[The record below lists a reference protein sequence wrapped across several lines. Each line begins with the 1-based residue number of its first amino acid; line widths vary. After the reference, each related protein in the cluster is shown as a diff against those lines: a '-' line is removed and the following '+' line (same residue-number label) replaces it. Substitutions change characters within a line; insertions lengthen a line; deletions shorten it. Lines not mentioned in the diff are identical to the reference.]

1 MVAAAFNTSLVCMP
15 MILIFGQMRGA
26 YLGGSLLTFFLG
38 YCILFFK
45 SGFLLSAY
53 PFSAALILAGFDMQ
67 EYNGATQA
75 PSVSVGSSRHSG
87 GAGSDDGDFT
97 AFPPQQKKQA
107 ITKRKKSKRDAAGVA
122 SDERSEF
129 MRKLNYTGKI
139 CVVLCA
145 ILCVGSLSGC
155 STAMQSLA
163 DGTDAVL
170 NGLAD
175 GTDIVLNG
183 LSEGADQALGGLS
196 EADDGQA
203 KDSIVNAFGE
213 LVGDAGNAALT
224 PQSKLQGHKENGVD
238 DYTGAYEAT
247 YSEFTG
253 TEILFG
259 GTTLEREAG
268 STIHIT
274 CSLSLESGEAAVFLR
289 SGADDPV
296 ILLSESGEYDGTI
309 EVDGT
314 STYIGVWGDQ
324 AEGTVSIEIE

>member
-1 MVAAAFNTSLVCMP
+1 
-15 MILIFGQMRGA
+15 
-26 YLGGSLLTFFLG
+26 
-38 YCILFFK
+38 
-45 SGFLLSAY
+45 
-53 PFSAALILAGFDMQ
+53 
-67 EYNGATQA
+67 
-75 PSVSVGSSRHSG
+75 
-87 GAGSDDGDFT
+87 
-97 AFPPQQKKQA
+97 
-107 ITKRKKSKRDAAGVA
+107 
-122 SDERSEF
+122 

-155 STAMQSLA
+155 STAMQSLT
-163 DGTDAVL
+163 DGADAVL

-196 EADDGQA
+196 AADDGQA
-203 KDSIVNAFGE
+203 KDSIVKAFGE

-224 PQSKLQGHKENGVD
+224 PQNKLQGHKENGAD
-238 DYTGAYEAT
+238 DYTGSYEAT

-274 CSLSLESGEAAVFLR
+274 CSLAVLRWSEKQEVQSTSPVHFLSKAAKQQFFFAQGQMIRLFFSRRAV
-289 SGADDPV
+289 
-296 ILLSESGEYDGTI
+296 
-309 EVDGT
+309 
-314 STYIGVWGDQ
+314 STMAQ
-324 AEGTVSIEIE
+324 

>member
-1 MVAAAFNTSLVCMP
+1 
-15 MILIFGQMRGA
+15 
-26 YLGGSLLTFFLG
+26 
-38 YCILFFK
+38 
-45 SGFLLSAY
+45 
-53 PFSAALILAGFDMQ
+53 
-67 EYNGATQA
+67 
-75 PSVSVGSSRHSG
+75 
-87 GAGSDDGDFT
+87 
-97 AFPPQQKKQA
+97 
-107 ITKRKKSKRDAAGVA
+107 
-122 SDERSEF
+122 

-175 GTDIVLNG
+175 GTDIVLN
-183 LSEGADQALGGLS
+183 GLS

>member
-1 MVAAAFNTSLVCMP
+1 
-15 MILIFGQMRGA
+15 
-26 YLGGSLLTFFLG
+26 
-38 YCILFFK
+38 
-45 SGFLLSAY
+45 
-53 PFSAALILAGFDMQ
+53 
-67 EYNGATQA
+67 
-75 PSVSVGSSRHSG
+75 
-87 GAGSDDGDFT
+87 
-97 AFPPQQKKQA
+97 
-107 ITKRKKSKRDAAGVA
+107 
-122 SDERSEF
+122 

-139 CVVLCA
+139 CTLLCA

-175 GTDIVLNG
+175 G
-183 LSEGADQALGGLS
+183 ADQALGDLS

-203 KDSIVNAFGE
+203 KDSIVKAFGE

-224 PQSKLQGHKENGVD
+224 PQSKLQGHRENGAD
-238 DYTGAYEAT
+238 DYTGSYEAT
-247 YSEFTG
+247 YSEFAG

-259 GTTLEREAG
+259 GTTLERKAG

-296 ILLSESGEYDGTI
+296 ILLSESGEYDGTV

-324 AEGTVSIEIE
+324 ADGTVSIEIE

>member
-1 MVAAAFNTSLVCMP
+1 
-15 MILIFGQMRGA
+15 
-26 YLGGSLLTFFLG
+26 
-38 YCILFFK
+38 
-45 SGFLLSAY
+45 
-53 PFSAALILAGFDMQ
+53 
-67 EYNGATQA
+67 
-75 PSVSVGSSRHSG
+75 
-87 GAGSDDGDFT
+87 
-97 AFPPQQKKQA
+97 
-107 ITKRKKSKRDAAGVA
+107 
-122 SDERSEF
+122 

-196 EADDGQA
+196 EA
-203 KDSIVNAFGE
+203 
-213 LVGDAGNAALT
+213 GDAGNAALT

>member
-1 MVAAAFNTSLVCMP
+1 
-15 MILIFGQMRGA
+15 
-26 YLGGSLLTFFLG
+26 
-38 YCILFFK
+38 
-45 SGFLLSAY
+45 
-53 PFSAALILAGFDMQ
+53 
-67 EYNGATQA
+67 
-75 PSVSVGSSRHSG
+75 
-87 GAGSDDGDFT
+87 
-97 AFPPQQKKQA
+97 
-107 ITKRKKSKRDAAGVA
+107 
-122 SDERSEF
+122 

-203 KDSIVNAFGE
+203 KDSIVNAFSE

>member
-1 MVAAAFNTSLVCMP
+1 
-15 MILIFGQMRGA
+15 
-26 YLGGSLLTFFLG
+26 
-38 YCILFFK
+38 
-45 SGFLLSAY
+45 
-53 PFSAALILAGFDMQ
+53 
-67 EYNGATQA
+67 
-75 PSVSVGSSRHSG
+75 
-87 GAGSDDGDFT
+87 
-97 AFPPQQKKQA
+97 
-107 ITKRKKSKRDAAGVA
+107 
-122 SDERSEF
+122 

-139 CVVLCA
+139 CTLLCA

-155 STAMQSLA
+155 STAMQFFA

-175 GTDIVLNG
+175 GTDIVLHG
-183 LSEGADQALGGLS
+183 LSDGTDQVLGSLS

-203 KDSIVNAFGE
+203 KDSIVKAFGNI
-213 LVGDAGNAALT
+213 VGDAGSAALT
-224 PQSKLQGHKENGVD
+224 PENKLQGRKETGVD
-238 DYTGAYEAT
+238 AYTGSYEAT
-247 YSEFTG
+247 YSDLAG
-253 TEILFG
+253 TELLFG

-296 ILLSESGEYDGTI
+296 ILLSESGEYDGTV

-324 AEGTVSIEIE
+324 ADGTISIEIE

>member
-1 MVAAAFNTSLVCMP
+1 
-15 MILIFGQMRGA
+15 
-26 YLGGSLLTFFLG
+26 
-38 YCILFFK
+38 
-45 SGFLLSAY
+45 
-53 PFSAALILAGFDMQ
+53 
-67 EYNGATQA
+67 
-75 PSVSVGSSRHSG
+75 
-87 GAGSDDGDFT
+87 
-97 AFPPQQKKQA
+97 
-107 ITKRKKSKRDAAGVA
+107 
-122 SDERSEF
+122 

-247 YSEFTG
+247 
-253 TEILFG
+253 
-259 GTTLEREAG
+259 
-268 STIHIT
+268 
-274 CSLSLESGEAAVFLR
+274 
-289 SGADDPV
+289 
-296 ILLSESGEYDGTI
+296 
-309 EVDGT
+309 
-314 STYIGVWGDQ
+314 
-324 AEGTVSIEIE
+324 